1 MKRCSKKYA
10 ANLYENTN
18 IEVWFQWTCQ
28 TALLKSHFSMGLHF
42 SMGVIYLLYI
52 LQNASG
58 GLLLCFLLSKCLMV
72 CFPSHRIKR
81 IPTIWIFW
89 RFCQV
94 NLQNPSHHSYHHL
107 PEFQQPLRRYSHT
120 IYFFIEIYDCIHTI
134 FIFQHEKQN
143 EKYTF
148 IPFISRVYYL
158 KWTIKRSNFY
168 EGLTLC
174 RFKYNFDRLE
184 RDKSKF
190 DWRKYKIHLDEY
202 VCLPDWECKIC
213 RPFRK
218 TNIFVIIGQTFDV
231 EKYAQNHVNS
241 L

>member
-1 MKRCSKKYA
+1 MFFTVKMSYGLFSISSHQENPYYLNFLEVLSSESTESISPSLSSFTRISA
-10 ANLYENTN
+10 ASSPIFPY
-18 IEVWFQWTCQ
+18 
-28 TALLKSHFSMGLHF
+28 
-42 SMGVIYLLYI
+42 YL
-52 LQNASG
+52 
-58 GLLLCFLLSKCLMV
+58 F
-72 CFPSHRIKR
+72 
-81 IPTIWIFW
+81 
-89 RFCQV
+89 
-94 NLQNPSHHSYHHL
+94 
-107 PEFQQPLRRYSHT
+107 
-120 IYFFIEIYDCIHTI
+120 FFIEIYDCIHTI

-148 IPFISRVYYL
+148 IPFISRVYCL

-202 VCLPDWECKIC
+202 VCLPDWESKIC
-213 RPFRK
+213 RPVRK

-231 EKYAQNHVNS
+231 QKYAQNHVNS

>member
-1 MKRCSKKYA
+1 MLYICCIFCKTPLEDCFCVFYCQNVLWFVFHLIASKESLLSEFSGGFVKWICRIHLTIAIIIYQNFSSLFA
-10 ANLYENTN
+10 DIPILF
-18 IEVWFQWTCQ
+18 IF
-28 TALLKSHFSMGLHF
+28 LLKS
-42 SMGVIYLLYI
+42 
-52 LQNASG
+52 
-58 GLLLCFLLSKCLMV
+58 
-72 CFPSHRIKR
+72 
-81 IPTIWIFW
+81 TTDW
-89 RFCQV
+89 
-94 NLQNPSHHSYHHL
+94 
-107 PEFQQPLRRYSHT
+107 
-120 IYFFIEIYDCIHTI
+120 IHTI

-202 VCLPDWECKIC
+202 VCLPDWESKIC